1 MKDLAGTEMTPT
13 ERKLLKAFDGLVK
26 LLAEPDLAPCV
37 VANLRE
43 AAAALQV
50 AILDLGLRATRA
62 DELHL

>member
-1 MKDLAGTEMTPT
+1 VKDLAGTEMTPT

>member
-1 MKDLAGTEMTPT
+1 MKDLAGTEMTPV
-13 ERKLLKAFDGLVK
+13 ERKLLKAFDGLAA

-37 VANLRE
+37 VANLKE

-50 AILDLGLRATRA
+50 AILDLGLRAERP